1 MATPLLTNPIDQ
13 SIHHC
18 RRRSSF
24 DADDVIIVMVSS
36 PQRPLQPLLASAPP
50 FVLLAEQIIFS
61 HDGIVESNIRGWT
74 VIVVCGIIIMI
85 STVGYFVQI
94 RNLLQLQLTIL
105 NFNRDALVLP
115 YTSRWSQAIQVIIIH
130 NYRHPSVTMTTT
142 TTITLIM
149 ATSTIGHHRQLPLP
163 CHP

>member
-36 PQRPLQPLLASAPP
+36 PQRPLQPLLASASP

-74 VIVVCGIIIMI
+74 EIVVCGIIIMI
-85 STVGYFVQI
+85 STGGHFVQI
-94 RNLLQLQLTIL
+94 RALLQLQLTIL
-105 NFNRDALVLP
+105 KVLP

-142 TTITLIM
+142 TITLIM